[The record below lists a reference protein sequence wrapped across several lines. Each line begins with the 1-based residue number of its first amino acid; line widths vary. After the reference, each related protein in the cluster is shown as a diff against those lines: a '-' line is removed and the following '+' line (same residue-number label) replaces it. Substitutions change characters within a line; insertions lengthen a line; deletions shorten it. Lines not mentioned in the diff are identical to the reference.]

1 MTAVR
6 TDPFAGAILQVG
18 VLAGL
23 AGTVGLGP
31 AGWSAGLVYGVVTL
45 AVLGRGL
52 RRSGAERLGPA
63 DWVTLGRATLAGGV
77 TALVADSFSRPV
89 AVPVLVVLTA
99 VALSLDWVDGQV
111 ARRTGTVSAL
121 GARFDMEVDSF
132 LVLVLCVHVTGQVG
146 PWVLVIGAMRYLF
159 VAAGWVLPWLNGPLP
174 PRYWRKTVAAVQG
187 IALAAVAADV
197 LPVALAVV
205 VLAGA
210 LALLV
215 ESFGR
220 DVLWRWR
227 HRAGADRPQVAV
239 PAVAPPPVV
248 TPAVTGTAPVTVTRP
263 VAVPAVAPPVAVPA
277 AAAPAT
283 VRPEGARPAGRVPAT
298 TARRNRWKPGTPV
311 LVGRA
316 EVGGRRS

>member
-1 MTAVR
+1 M
-6 TDPFAGAILQVG
+6 G

-31 AGWSAGLVYGVVTL
+31 AGWLAGLVYGVVTL

-132 LVLVLCVHVTGQVG
+132 LVLVLCVHVSGQVG
-146 PWVLVIGAMRYLF
+146 PWVLVIGAMRYAF
-159 VAAGWVLPWLNGPLP
+159 VAAGWALPWLNGSLP

-187 IALAAVAADV
+187 IALAVVAADV
-197 LPVALAVV
+197 LPRALAVV
-205 VLAGA
+205 LLAGA
-210 LALLV
+210 LALLL

-220 DVLWRWR
+220 DVLWLWR
-227 HRAGADRPQVAV
+227 RRAATHPRSAFAGRVVADPAAAGPSVA
-239 PAVAPPPVV
+239 APPVV
-248 TPAVTGTAPVTVTRP
+248 GPANAAP
-263 VAVPAVAPPVAVPA
+263 VAV
-277 AAAPAT
+277 
-283 VRPEGARPAGRVPAT
+283 RPEAARPAGRVPAP
-298 TARRNRWKPGTPV
+298 ASRRNGWKPGAPV

-316 EVGGRRS
+316 EVGGRRR

>member
-1 MTAVR
+1 M
-6 TDPFAGAILQVG
+6 G

-31 AGWSAGLVYGVVTL
+31 AGWLAGLVYGVVTL
-45 AVLGRGL
+45 VVLGRGL

-132 LVLVLCVHVTGQVG
+132 LVLVLCVHVSGQVG
-146 PWVLVIGAMRYLF
+146 PWVLVIGAMRYAF
-159 VAAGWVLPWLNGPLP
+159 VAAGWALPWLNGSLP

-187 IALAAVAADV
+187 IALAVVAADV
-197 LPVALAVV
+197 LPLALAVV

-210 LALLV
+210 LALLL

-220 DVLWRWR
+220 DVLWLWR
-227 HRAGADRPQVAV
+227 HRAGADRPPVAAPPAV
-239 PAVAPPPVV
+239 TPPAVTPPAVTPPVAAPPAVA
-248 TPAVTGTAPVTVTRP
+248 A
-263 VAVPAVAPPVAVPA
+263 PAVAV
-277 AAAPAT
+277 PAT
-283 VRPEGARPAGRVPAT
+283 VRPEAARPAGRAPAP
-298 TARRNRWKPGTPV
+298 ASRRNGWKPGTPV

-316 EVGGRRS
+316 EVGGRRP

>member
-1 MTAVR
+1 M
-6 TDPFAGAILQVG
+6 G

-23 AGTVGLGP
+23 AGTVGLGR
-31 AGWSAGLVYGVVTL
+31 AGWAAGLVYGMVLL
-45 AVLGRGL
+45 AVLDRGR
-52 RRSGAERLGPA
+52 RRSGADRLGPA

-77 TALVADSFSRPV
+77 TALVVDSFSRPI
-89 AVPVLVVLTA
+89 AVPVLVGLTA

-132 LVLVLCVHVTGQVG
+132 LVLVLCAYVTGQVG
-146 PWVLVIGAMRYLF
+146 PWVLVIGAMRYAF
-159 VAAGWVLPWLNGPLP
+159 VAAGWALPWLHGSLP
-174 PRYWRKTVAAVQG
+174 PRYWRKTVAATQG
-187 IALAAVAADV
+187 IALAVVAAGVLPAPLAVA
-197 LPVALAVV
+197 

-220 DVLWRWR
+220 DVFWLWR
-227 HRAGADRPQVAV
+227 HRAGTAH
-239 PAVAPPPVV
+239 PAVARLEV
-248 TPAVTGTAPVTVTRP
+248 ARP
-263 VAVPAVAPPVAVPA
+263 EVARPEVARPA
-277 AAAPAT
+277 AARPAAARPEV
-283 VRPEGARPAGRVPAT
+283 VRPEVVRPAAMRAPVSA
-298 TARRNRWKPGTPV
+298 ARRSGWEPDAPV